1 MVKSEGVPG
10 YRIIS
15 DEVIKAIV
23 EGKSSMTIKAY
34 GSDAQCDQYFP
45 LGDQHKDGFAS
56 GIHPDAAYRS
66 GDGSDELYRGLLPS
80 RCCMR

>member
-15 DEVIKAIV
+15 DEVIKAVV
-23 EGKSSMTIKAY
+23 EGKSSTTIKAH
-34 GSDAQCDQYFP
+34 GLGAECDQYFP
-45 LGDQHKDGFAS
+45 LGDQDKNGFVP
-56 GIHPDAAYRS
+56 GIHPDAAYRT

-80 RCCMR
+80 RCSMR

>member
-23 EGKSSMTIKAY
+23 EGKSSIPGKTSHLGAEY
-34 GSDAQCDQYFP
+34 DQYFP
-45 LGDQHKDGFAS
+45 LGDRHKNEFVAGV
-56 GIHPDAAYRS
+56 HPDAAYRS
-66 GDGSDELYRGLLPS
+66 GDGSDELYRGLLPP

>member
-23 EGKSSMTIKAY
+23 EGKSSTSNEANH
-34 GSDAQCDQYFP
+34 SDAYCDQYLP
-45 LGDQHKDGFAS
+45 LGDQHMDNFVPGV
-56 GIHPDAAYRS
+56 HPDAAYRS

>member
-1 MVKSEGVPG
+1 MTTLEGVAG

-15 DEVIKAIV
+15 DEVIEAIV
-23 EGKSSMTIKAY
+23 EGKSSTSNEANHLD
-34 GSDAQCDQYFP
+34 GDCDQYFP
-45 LGDQHKDGFAS
+45 LRDQHKGGFVP

-66 GDGSDELYRGLLPS
+66 GDGADELYRGLLPS